1 MRKES
6 KAGKAG
12 SGRRL
17 VTMMLVGA
25 AVASVVALAACS
37 PAAPASDPEPDPAPQ
52 VAAEEATQ
60 SEPAAKDEAATDER
74 AAMLESMGYSNFMNN
89 DSGDYASNFYTED
102 FVNAGNRGCNA
113 CHEDLWELIS
123 NLNPIQ
129 HLASSAPGYGQ
140 NADWTDCAFCHGGSA
155 LGGVWLREPIHIV
168 HLSNEMFVDD
178 LNGNCFSCHALD
190 GNGDYQIWDF
200 YKHSNQLGGFKE
212 AGSDGTMGWVAG
224 RAWDTDTMGGVTVA
238 HDMAVD
244 VKLDQEPSAREDMY
258 QASNY
263 TIPEIDAA
271 DWTLT
276 ITGTNNDR
284 TFTYEEVKALP
295 QTEMTIAMMCGA
307 NGVGSYQ
314 IGNVTVK
321 GVLLKD
327 LIEAC
332 GGVKEGMISVG
343 PNAAD
348 GWRFPSPMLTYD
360 LQSMLDQD
368 AILMLERWGEPLT
381 VEEGFPAQL
390 ATPGTPAGGWS
401 KWVTGIDFSEQPGLP
416 DPGAIFTTPE
426 YIEAPGAPGTTKYGS
441 MINSGWFNPAN
452 DGEVFKAGQSV
463 ELEGYAYVWAFGDRK
478 LDQIAFSSDY
488 GNTWTMVDIPDDF
501 DPVKWTH
508 WTATWTPEE
517 AGTYELYVC
526 AVSEAKGWQQYPSA
540 ITVVVE

>member
-1 MRKES
+1 MRKAQEARRPWS
-6 KAGKAG
+6 ARRFATVALAG
-12 SGRRL
+12 
-17 VTMMLVGA
+17 VM
-25 AVASVVALAACS
+25 VASVVALAACS
-37 PAAPASDPEPDPAPQ
+37 PAPSNSVSKDAPEP
-52 VAAEEATQ
+52 VASVE
-60 SEPAAKDEAATDER
+60 EPAAVSDDAA
-74 AAMLESMGYSNFMNN
+74 AADDTASKLESMGYSNFLNN
-89 DSGDYASNFYTED
+89 DSGDYATNFYTEG

-113 CHEDLWELIS
+113 CHDDLWETIKDLS
-123 NLNPIQ
+123 PIQ
-129 HLASSAPGYGQ
+129 HLASSKPGYGQ
-140 NADWTDCAFCHGGSA
+140 KADWTDCSFCHSGGAA
-155 LGGVWLREPIHIV
+155 LGGVWLRDPIHIA
-168 HLSNEMFVDD
+168 HLSNEMFVKE

-190 GNGDYQIWDF
+190 GEGNYQIWDY
-200 YKHSNQLGGFKE
+200 YKHSDQMGGYKQ
-212 AGSDGTMGWVAG
+212 AGADGTMGWVAG
-224 RAWDTDTMGGVTVA
+224 RTWETDTIGGVTVA
-238 HDMAVD
+238 RDMAMD
-244 VKLDQEPSAREDMY
+244 VKMDQEPSAREDMY

-263 TIPEIDAA
+263 VIPELDAA

-284 TFTYEEVKALP
+284 TFTYEDLKALP

-314 IGNVTVK
+314 IGNVVVK

-332 GGVKEGMISVG
+332 GGVQDGIISVG

-360 LQSMLDQD
+360 LQSMLDQN
-368 AILMLERWGEPLT
+368 AILMMERWGEPLT
-381 VEEGFPAQL
+381 VEEGFPVAL

-401 KWVTGIDFSEQPGLP
+401 KWLTGIDFSEQQGLP
-416 DPGAIFTTPE
+416 DTGAMFTTPE
-426 YIEAPGAPGTTKYGS
+426 YIETPSAPGATSYGS

-452 DGEVFKAGQSV
+452 DGEVFKAGQPI

-488 GNTWTMVDIPDDF
+488 GTTWTVVDVPDDF
-501 DPVKWTH
+501 DPVQWTH
-508 WTATWTPEE
+508 WTATWTPDEP
-517 AGTYELYVC
+517 GTYELYVC